1 MPLHHCRIAGDE
13 DIVRHIMYDNAA
25 GRYYDAV
32 ADGDS
37 RADRHISS
45 QPAVLTY
52 GYRICRLLGFTT
64 EHMVLGMLRGIQLA
78 VRADKGMTSYP
89 DMGAVKD
96 GTSEIQ
102 EYAFGKM
109 DSVPMVAIERRG
121 DIGRSRHIRDKLLYY
136 RTIVFIIRCHRLQ
149 ACTQK
154 LCMSKA

>member
-13 DIVRHIMYDNAA
+13 DIVRHIMDDYAA
-25 GRYYDAV
+25 GRDYDTI

-37 RADRHISS
+37 RADRHIAS
-45 QPAVLTY
+45 QPAVLAY
-52 GYRICRLLGFTT
+52 GYRISGLLGFTT
-64 EHMVLGMLRGIQLA
+64 EHMILGMLRGIQLA
-78 VRADKGMTSYP
+78 VRADKGMASYP

-96 GTSEIQ
+96 GTAEIQ
-102 EYAFGKM
+102 EHAFGKM
-109 DSVPMVAIERRG
+109 DAVSMVTIERRG

-136 RTIVFIIRCHRLQ
+136 RTIAFIIWCHRLQ

>member
-1 MPLHHCRIAGDE
+1 MD
-13 DIVRHIMYDNAA
+13 DDAA
-25 GRYYDAV
+25 GRDYDAV

-89 DMGAVKD
+89 DMSAVKD
-96 GTSEIQ
+96 GTPEIK
-102 EYAFGKM
+102 EHAFGKM
-109 DSVPMVAIERRG
+109 DAVAAISGISSSIMER
-121 DIGRSRHIRDKLLYY
+121 
-136 RTIVFIIRCHRLQ
+136 
-149 ACTQK
+149 
-154 LCMSKA
+154 